1 MRQKKWNIKNKEDF
15 FLGLIFA
22 MFGICYL
29 LESIRLPDKGID
41 ALGAGFLPEILGGLA
56 IFCGGILAVVSVKGG
71 GKEPSET
78 FTSEEKAIESEAQEE
93 ETDWKAV
100 GLSLA
105 LLLAAVFSIESVGFI
120 IVGALYLFFQILIL
134 SPEKDK
140 KIWIY
145 AVIAIGVS
153 IGVYLLFKYA
163 FHIMLPN
170 GLLKNVI

>member
-22 MFGICYL
+22 AFGVCYL

-56 IFCGGILAVVSVKGG
+56 ILCGGILAVVSVKGRANEISEISMAEE
-71 GKEPSET
+71 KVTESET
-78 FTSEEKAIESEAQEE
+78 QEE
-93 ETDWKAV
+93 ETNWKAV
-100 GLSLA
+100 GLSLV
-105 LLLAAVFSIESVGFI
+105 LLLAAVFSIEYVGFV

-134 SPEKDK
+134 SPGKDK

-145 AVIAIGVS
+145 AVIAVGVS
-153 IGVYLLFKYA
+153 IAVYLLFKYA

-170 GLLKNVI
+170 GLLKNIM